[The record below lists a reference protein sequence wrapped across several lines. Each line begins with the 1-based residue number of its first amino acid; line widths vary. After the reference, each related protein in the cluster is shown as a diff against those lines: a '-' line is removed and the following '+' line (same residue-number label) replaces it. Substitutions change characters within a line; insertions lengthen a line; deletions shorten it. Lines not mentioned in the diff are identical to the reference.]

1 MNKMELGENRG
12 DAFVI
17 HSKDPS
23 KPRQSFACRSEG
35 HRQEWVDAL
44 KNIIESQFNFG
55 VALENPGAYL
65 RELRDPL

>member
-1 MNKMELGENRG
+1 MNKMELGENRS

-17 HSKDPS
+17 HSTDTT
-23 KPRQSFACRSEG
+23 KPRQSFVCRSDI
-35 HRQEWVDAL
+35 HRQEWLDTL
-44 KNIIESQFNFG
+44 KNIIESQLNFG